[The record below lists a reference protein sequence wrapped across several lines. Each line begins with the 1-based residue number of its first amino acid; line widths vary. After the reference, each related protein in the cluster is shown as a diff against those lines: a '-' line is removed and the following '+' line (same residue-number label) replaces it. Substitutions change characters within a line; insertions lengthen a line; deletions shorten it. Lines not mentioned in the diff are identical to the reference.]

1 MQTRTRPGNLLL
13 IDSQMCKDAH
23 INLTRISLLLAAA
36 GLAACSSGNPRSTGE
51 RISAGQFVTS
61 HAPAASS
68 SNGAASPA
76 APPTTATAGTA
87 DPTPSP
93 AGSTAS
99 PATASTSTTG
109 QQVPTPRPMP
119 ETLALRSF
127 VGEPQVVGTPAK
139 PTDNPI
145 VLESVIGQ
153 INGRPLFASE
163 VLTPLDGRL
172 RAAASEVGGDRT
184 RFMRATSQAVTEV
197 VTRKVIDELML
208 AEAQASLPPETRQGL
223 FYFLGKIQQNLVST
237 QAGSAL
243 QADEA
248 LRETTGR
255 TLQQQ
260 ARELLERELI
270 NNEMRSK
277 VMPRVNVPWRLIR
290 QDYERNSKKYDL
302 PGSATLR
309 VITVPAADADAV
321 RRAEE
326 AIASKPFAEAAA
338 MDFNGFLQSQG
349 GLAVREVAGP
359 YGEAPLFADAAWND
373 AAWKLQP
380 GQTSPPTPVRTNL
393 VWVHLERLEPG
404 STIPLYDAQTE
415 IDGVLRDRK
424 FQQERDVYLQR
435 LLARGSFTPLESMAQ
450 EAMVIAIERY
460 LSPGAR

>member
-1 MQTRTRPGNLLL
+1 
-13 IDSQMCKDAH
+13 
-23 INLTRISLLLAAA
+23 
-36 GLAACSSGNPRSTGE
+36 
-51 RISAGQFVTS
+51 
-61 HAPAASS
+61 
-68 SNGAASPA
+68 
-76 APPTTATAGTA
+76 
-87 DPTPSP
+87 
-93 AGSTAS
+93 
-99 PATASTSTTG
+99 
-109 QQVPTPRPMP
+109 MP

-172 RAAASEVGGDRT
+172 RAAASEAGGDRT
-184 RFMRATSQAVTEV
+184 RFVRATSEELKGV

-208 AEAQASLPPETRQGL
+208 AEAQASLPAETRQGL
-223 FYFLGKIQQNLVST
+223 FFFLGKIQQNLVST

-248 LRETTGR
+248 FRESTGR

-270 NNEMRSK
+270 ANEMRSK

-290 QDYERNSKKYDL
+290 QDYERNSKKYNL
-302 PGSATLR
+302 PGKATLR
-309 VITVPAADADAV
+309 VISVPAADADAV

-338 MDFNGFLQSQG
+338 MDFNGFLPSQG

-359 YGEAPLFADAAWND
+359 YGESQLFADAAWNE

-380 GQTSPPTPVRTNL
+380 GQTSPPTPVRNSL
-393 VWVHLERLEPG
+393 IWLHLERLEPG
-404 STIPLYDAQTE
+404 ETISLYDAQTE
-415 IDGVLRDRK
+415 IDSTLRDRK

-435 LLARGSFTPLESMAQ
+435 LLARGSFTPLESMVQ